1 MARGILCKKLAVDAS
16 STYGHWANTQAAELL
31 KGMLVR
37 WYFLSLV
44 ATVNMFFFSE
54 YHPAH
59 RPLRHQLEIT
69 SPSKFTVR
77 CMNPRTLKIYRS
89 PLPEF
94 SVTRNRFLVSPYSD
108 TSSSDL
114 WASGRFI
121 LPHTTHDTTCPFSEG
136 RSRRPP
142 RQCVYFRGF
151 VLMSL

>member
-1 MARGILCKKLAVDAS
+1 MQEVGSRCKFDVRALGKYSGCRIIERHVS
-16 STYGHWANTQAAELL
+16 KVVLL
-31 KGMLVR
+31 VPGSYSKYV
-37 WYFLSLV
+37 
-44 ATVNMFFFSE
+44 FFSE